1 MLSRV
6 LNTPMNTTPKYSLNN
21 YWWALESIEIKGC
34 IGTKRVMPCLNIN
47 VFISLSFL
55 FDFWFF
61 KQEDF
66 FFQNFLSFELIGIS
80 IVKNKC
86 CVILAS
92 TLNRVSVLL
101 EMLSQYLATV
111 IIRGAFWTQSSICDA
126 AFCKNR

>member
-1 MLSRV
+1 MLGRV

-21 YWWALESIEIKGC
+21 YWWALESIEIKVC
-34 IGTKRVMPCLNIN
+34 IGTKRVMPCLNIH

-92 TLNRVSVLL
+92 TLNRVSVLFGNA
-101 EMLSQYLATV
+101 LSV
-111 IIRGAFWTQSSICDA
+111 SSNSHHQRRILKPVKHLWCS
-126 AFCKNR
+126 FLQK